1 MRYQYAACMSG
12 VRISLRKNVLA
23 SGGYLFLKVFRKL
36 FHTSSNKA
44 RLKIQ
49 DHCITLGGGRFIFS
63 GFLYIFGPHRYM

>member
-23 SGGYLFLKVFRKL
+23 SGGYLFL